1 MGRIRQN
8 HRTKQRKLLRME
20 KETTQSVE
28 LVKLLLKNVTIIH
41 ISEAY
46 SGTCKTSLMKN
57 FAIAAVKIHKLF
69 LRKTFQKASN
79 IPLYIFTHN
88 IFFFHTTLLTIFA
101 KNLYHVC
108 LPGFLI
114 RHCVAAEY
122 TVESF
127 HCTKNEVFH

>member
-8 HRTKQRKLLRME
+8 HRTKQRKLLRLE

-28 LVKLLLKNVTIIH
+28 LVKLLLKNVAIIH

-57 FAIAAVKIHKLF
+57 FAIAAAKIHKLF
-69 LRKTFQKASN
+69 LRKTFSKGLKYTSV
-79 IPLYIFTHN
+79 YIYTQHL
-88 IFFFHTTLLTIFA
+88 FFHTALLTIFA